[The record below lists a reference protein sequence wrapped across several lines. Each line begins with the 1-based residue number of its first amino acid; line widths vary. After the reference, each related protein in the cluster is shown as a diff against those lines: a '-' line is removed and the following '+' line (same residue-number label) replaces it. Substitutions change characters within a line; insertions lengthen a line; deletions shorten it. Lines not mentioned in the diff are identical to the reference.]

1 MITDYQA
8 KYFAYE
14 LSRQGGAGVERVGRA
29 LFDAVVDLNPHQIE
43 AALFSLRSPI
53 QKGVL
58 LADEV
63 GLGKTIE
70 AGLAICQYWAEKK
83 RKVLVICPAS
93 LRKQWALEL
102 QEKFNLPSFVL
113 DAKIARDFQKTGTEN
128 PFNTSGIIITSIHY
142 AGRMA
147 EDIKQIKWDLV
158 VIDEAHKLRN
168 AHRPS
173 NKLGNRIRWATEGT
187 RKILLT
193 ATPLQN
199 SLTELYGITSLID
212 ENIFG
217 DLDSFRSQYINIG
230 GNLASLRQRLSSY
243 VWRTLRS
250 QVLEY
255 VRFTQRILITR
266 PFSPSTEEHKLYQEV
281 SDFLLAEESYALP
294 KAQKH
299 LLTLLIRK
307 ALASSPL
314 ALAGTLK
321 VIQARLIK
329 QKEELKAKQHKNLQL
344 SLDDFL
350 DDEILDEIL
359 DDSLD
364 DKDLQAE
371 NDEEEQEQEISPELL
386 EKEIQILGS
395 FIHQAQSIGDNSK
408 SIALLSALKIG
419 FAEMSKMQAAQK
431 AVIFTESRRTQDWLK
446 GYLEAN
452 GYAGKVLT
460 FNGTN
465 KDDATGEIYQ
475 NWLGK
480 NKDSGRISGSKQVDL
495 RAAILDSFKEDAAIL
510 IATEAGAEGLNLQFA
525 SLVINFDLPWN
536 PQRIEQRIGRCHR
549 YGQKHDV
556 VVINFLNEKNEAD
569 RRVYELLS
577 EKFHLFT
584 GVFGASDEVLG
595 SLESG
600 VDFERRILEIYQS
613 CRSTE
618 EITAAFQKLQQ
629 ELEATIQTKLRQ
641 TRKQLLEHFDEEVHQ
656 RLKVNHNAAINHLDR
671 IAKLF
676 WQLSKHILSPYAR
689 FIEKDHSF
697 RLKKSP
703 CPQSRPG
710 LYRLIRKDTENTP
723 GEYLYRLSH
732 PLGEYVLENA
742 KARKSPYQQIIFD
755 ISQHPVKIS
764 MVEKLR
770 GQQGFLKLDL
780 LTINSLDSEQYLL
793 FSAIDSQGKNLDQ
806 ETCEKLLN
814 CTAYLGEKPELPNA
828 IKQRLEADG
837 KRHIEATLAKNME
850 ENSKHFH
857 QAREQ
862 LEAWAE
868 DMVKSVELELDNI
881 KRNIREKQR
890 LARQSTTLQEQHD
903 IQAEIAKLEKQK
915 RSLRSKIFA
924 TEDEIEKKRDKL
936 IEALSQRLKQKT
948 QVEELFTIHWKVI

>member
-93 LRKQWALEL
+93 LRKQWVLEL

-128 PFNTSGIIITSIHY
+128 PFNAPGIIITSIHY

-147 EDIKQIKWDLV
+147 EEIKQIKWDLV
-158 VIDEAHKLRN
+158 IIDEAHKLRN

-173 NKLGNRIRWATEGT
+173 NKLGNRIRWATEGA

-217 DLDSFRSQYINIG
+217 DLDSFRSQYMNIG
-230 GNLASLRQRLSSY
+230 GNLTSLRQRLSSY

-294 KAQKH
+294 RAQKH

-321 VIQARLIK
+321 VIQSRLIK
-329 QKEELKAKQHKNLQL
+329 QKEELKAKQHRSLQL
-344 SLDDFL
+344 TLDDFL

-495 RAAILDSFKEDAAIL
+495 RAAILDSFKEDASIL

-613 CRSTE
+613 CRSPE
-618 EITAAFQKLQQ
+618 EIAAAFQKLQQ

-656 RLKVNHNAAINHLDR
+656 RLKINHNAAINHLDR

-676 WQLSKHILSPYAR
+676 WLISKHILAPYAR
-689 FIEKDHSF
+689 FFEKDHSF

-710 LYRLIRKDTENTP
+710 LYRLISKDTENTP

-732 PLGEYVLENA
+732 PLGEYVLEKA
-742 KARKSPYQQIIFD
+742 KTRKSPYQQIIFD

-764 MVEKLR
+764 MVEKLK

-828 IKQRLEADG
+828 VKQRLEADG

-890 LARQSTTLQEQHD
+890 LARQSATLQEQHD

-915 RSLRSKIFA
+915 RTLRSKIFA

-948 QVEELFTIHWKVI
+948 QVQELFTIHWKVI